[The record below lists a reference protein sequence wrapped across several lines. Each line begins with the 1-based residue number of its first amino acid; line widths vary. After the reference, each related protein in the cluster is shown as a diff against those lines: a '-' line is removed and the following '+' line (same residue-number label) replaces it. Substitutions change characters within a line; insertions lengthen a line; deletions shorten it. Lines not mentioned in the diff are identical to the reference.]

1 MAFTVSIV
9 PAAPGARAASR
20 RAAAGV
26 RSNCSFCASRS
37 VTNMTGSPP
46 EATRFRVS
54 PTTVNVSRPSLIC
67 SPSAS
72 PAPRSAT
79 AS

>member
-9 PAAPGARAASR
+9 PVAPDERAASR

-37 VTNMTGSPP
+37 VMNMTGSPP
-46 EATRFRVS
+46 DATRLRVR

-72 PAPRSAT
+72 PAARSAT